1 MLCIH
6 NSSIINKWFCVWCY
20 RKTIMKRCVQT
31 KGARKK
37 SSRWRTIH
45 QNPTWQYPSP
55 ANYRLPV
62 WILPIIHR
70 RFVIFLSPLFFQL
83 LQCVHRHPEKKLK
96 NTFGWA
102 RIEVVLMLGGCVF
115 LASLSFSLVVEAIQ
129 TLIHI
134 DHQDPMHQPISVFII
149 GLVGILIHGLC
160 YLLLGG

>member
-1 MLCIH
+1 VFKRRLRGKNPQSGGRFSCIQL
-6 NSSIINKWFCVWCY
+6 NSIQVRSNIVFQCEYCPLFI
-20 RKTIMKRCVQT
+20 
-31 KGARKK
+31 GE
-37 SSRWRTIH
+37 
-45 QNPTWQYPSP
+45 
-55 ANYRLPV
+55 
-62 WILPIIHR
+62 
-70 RFVIFLSPLFFQL
+70 FVIFLSALFFQT

-149 GLVGILIHGLC
+149 GLVGILVHGLC
-160 YLLLGG
+160 CLLLGGIRLNAWYYLYTIDATILS